1 VFKKRE
7 NIGKKW
13 KINIVYVQGE
23 NYGKI
28 GEKLSKKTIEKEGE
42 CCWSFHGRY

>member
-1 VFKKRE
+1 LVFEKRE

-28 GEKLSKKTIEKEGE
+28 GETTK
-42 CCWSFHGRY
+42 